1 MSTLVSTVA
10 RSPDADSRSSFGI
23 GVSHFFSQ
31 RQPHGKSLVIT
42 ECITIAS
49 LADQSKARRQF
60 ADVLGRVAYGR
71 EEIVI
76 ERAGRPMAVLV
87 NLEEYRRL
95 KALEANQR
103 EAELAARFALI
114 RQAGD
119 RNALGDDEAFAV
131 GLALTEEVRHPDA
144 EG

>member
-1 MSTLVSTVA
+1 V
-10 RSPDADSRSSFGI
+10 
-23 GVSHFFSQ
+23 
-31 RQPHGKSLVIT
+31 
-42 ECITIAS
+42 
-49 LADQSKARRQF
+49 RRQF

-103 EAELAARFALI
+103 EAERAARFALI